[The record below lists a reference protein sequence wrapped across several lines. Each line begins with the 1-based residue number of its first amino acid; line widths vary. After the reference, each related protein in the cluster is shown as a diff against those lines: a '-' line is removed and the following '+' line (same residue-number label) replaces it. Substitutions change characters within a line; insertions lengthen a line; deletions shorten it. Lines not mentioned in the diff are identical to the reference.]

1 MKAERAIVAKDASK
15 GRLGTVPSLTLS
27 RKQWAAVRLSPN
39 NAPRSLTPAALDQVS
54 ADELAIAAPA
64 QVMIGDLGMNARM
77 GRPDL
82 ERTVVRH
89 DARPAVVGRRTI
101 ADRS

>member
-1 MKAERAIVAKDASK
+1 VADRHEQVEDADAVIESWVEAMP
-15 GRLGTVPSLTLS
+15 GEPS
-27 RKQWAAVRLSPN
+27 SPRR
-39 NAPRSLTPAALDQVS
+39 APRSLASAALDQVG
-54 ADELAIAAPA
+54 ANELAIAAPA
-64 QVMIGDLGMNARM
+64 QVMLGDLGMNARM